1 MHKTLTV
8 ILLGASWALLAGCE
22 GGGGMSEPAEGLPQ
36 NEAPRTDPD
45 VQIGR
50 SDTVDPGEPATPDR
64 EPAAPAGQSDIGGDS
79 DLGGG
84 SDIGGGSDLGGDPG
98 AGGQTGQS
106 PQN

>member
-22 GGGGMSEPAEGLPQ
+22 QGGMSEPAEGLPQ

-64 EPAAPAGQSDIGGDS
+64 EPVAPAGQSDIGGDS
-79 DLGGG
+79 DLGGE
-84 SDIGGGSDLGGDPG
+84 PG
-98 AGGQTGQS
+98 AGQS